1 MMRILKRAHLKLAW
15 ALNVDRPE
23 DSGGGLQRTPE
34 QARHF
39 HAGSLQTS
47 WPNAAAADGS
57 PGVASLKE
65 VTQYLATASDVS
77 V

>member
-1 MMRILKRAHLKLAW
+1 MMRFLKRAHLKLACP
-15 ALNVDRPE
+15 LNVDSSE
-23 DSGGGLQRTPE
+23 DSGGGLQRTPD
-34 QARHF
+34 QAGRF
-39 HAGSLQTS
+39 HAGSLQTR

-65 VTQYLATASDVS
+65 VTQYLATASDVP